1 MGIKE
6 IKREDNIMKTQI
18 MIAALMGMT
27 SVFAADGVRYKDR
40 LFDVSDARTVTVA
53 YDVPTM
59 DKSNY
64 NILSELMVSFKM
76 EKNMLHLY
84 ESEQVV
90 MEPVVMDIYEP
101 ANDNGTDRAAVVICH
116 GGAFVASSKD
126 DFDQKSVAY
135 ADSLAARGFVTA
147 SLEYRKGVVMTG
159 SGMPFRI
166 DSASFAR
173 TVYRSVQD
181 LHAAIRYLRL
191 NAKALR
197 INPSKIYVL
206 GNSAGAMMALENIYA
221 LSKRDFPSYIDS
233 TSQFVVKDNKKEN
246 VPWGKLNQYGA
257 RDYRGTADGVVAL
270 WGGIHDIDLVK
281 NSDVP
286 VFLAH
291 GDSDYVIPYNVGHAI
306 SKPDKMVAEAVPE
319 KYSAFAKAFKFQ
331 IETPTIY
338 GSYAIDSALTA
349 RGVAHEFYNPVG
361 YGLKHEFYNSTRTA
375 EDGSEIV
382 FADSVQDKAFDFL
395 YKLATG
401 TYGKQEPVVALQ
413 KSAAPSDVDVA
424 QRTAPAFAKVSKIA
438 MGDKNLSF
446 TVVEGD
452 NLAYGVFDLK
462 GKKVMAGRASRGE
475 TVSLEAVAGGS
486 YFLKVQGDAT
496 RRFVVTH

>member
-1 MGIKE
+1 
-6 IKREDNIMKTQI
+6 MKTQI
-18 MIAALMGMT
+18 IIAALMGIT

-40 LFDVSDARTVTVA
+40 IFDVSDARTVTVA

-59 DKSNY
+59 DKNNY

-101 ANDNGTDRAAVVICH
+101 VNDNGTDRAAVVICH
-116 GGAFVASSKD
+116 GGAFVASGKD

-159 SGMPFRI
+159 SGNPFRI

-233 TSQFVVKDNKKEN
+233 TSQFVVKGDKKEN

-291 GDSDYVIPYNVGHAI
+291 GDSDYVMPYNVGHAI

-338 GSYAIDSALTA
+338 TTRWVTVSSTSSTTAPVPQKTAARSCLPTAFRTRLSTSCTSWRPEPTASRNRWWPSRNRLLRQASKPQGSRHLHSRRSRRSLW
-349 RGVAHEFYNPVG
+349 V
-361 YGLKHEFYNSTRTA
+361 TRT
-375 EDGSEIV
+375 
-382 FADSVQDKAFDFL
+382 
-395 YKLATG
+395 
-401 TYGKQEPVVALQ
+401 
-413 KSAAPSDVDVA
+413 
-424 QRTAPAFAKVSKIA
+424 
-438 MGDKNLSF
+438 
-446 TVVEGD
+446 
-452 NLAYGVFDLK
+452 
-462 GKKVMAGRASRGE
+462 
-475 TVSLEAVAGGS
+475 
-486 YFLKVQGDAT
+486 
-496 RRFVVTH
+496 

>member
-1 MGIKE
+1 
-6 IKREDNIMKTQI
+6 MKTQI
-18 MIAALMGMT
+18 IIAALMGIT

-40 LFDVSDARTVTVA
+40 IFDVSDARTVTVA

-101 ANDNGTDRAAVVICH
+101 VNDNGTDRAAVVICH
-116 GGAFVASSKD
+116 GGAFVASAKD

-147 SLEYRKGVVMTG
+147 SLEYRKGVVMMTG
-159 SGMPFRI
+159 SGNPFRI

-291 GDSDYVIPYNVGHAI
+291 GDSDYVMPYNVGHAI

-401 TYGKQEPVVALQ
+401 TYGKQEPVVALA
-413 KSAAPSDVDVA
+413 KSAAPASIEA
-424 QRTAPAFAKVSKIA
+424 AGKQAPAFAKVSKIV

-446 TVVEGD
+446 MVVEGD
-452 NLAYGVFDLK
+452 NVAYGVFDLK

-496 RRFVVTH
+496 RRIVVTH

>member
-1 MGIKE
+1 
-6 IKREDNIMKTQI
+6 MKTQI
-18 MIAALMGMT
+18 MIAAIMGMT

-101 ANDNGTDRAAVVICH
+101 VNDDGTDRAAVVICH
-116 GGAFVASSKD
+116 GGAFVASAKN

-159 SGMPFRI
+159 SGNPFRI

-257 RDYRGTADGVVAL
+257 RDYRATADGV
-270 WGGIHDIDLVK
+270 GIHDIDLVK

-291 GDSDYVIPYNVGHAI
+291 GDSDYVMPYNVGHAI

-413 KSAAPSDVDVA
+413 KSAAPASFEA
-424 QRTAPAFAKVSKIA
+424 AGKQAPAFAKVSKIA

-452 NLAYGVFDLK
+452 NVAYGVFDLK

-496 RRFVVTH
+496 RRIVVTH

>member
-1 MGIKE
+1 
-6 IKREDNIMKTQI
+6 MKTQI
-18 MIAALMGMT
+18 IIAALMGIT

-40 LFDVSDARTVTVA
+40 IFDVSDARTVTVA

-59 DKSNY
+59 DKNNY

-76 EKNMLHLY
+76 EKNMLHLH

-116 GGAFVASSKD
+116 GGAFVASAKD

-159 SGMPFRI
+159 SGNPFRI

-221 LSKRDFPSYIDS
+221 LSKR
-233 TSQFVVKDNKKEN
+233 
-246 VPWGKLNQYGA
+246 LNQYGA

-291 GDSDYVIPYNVGHAI
+291 GDSDYVMPYNVGHAI

-452 NLAYGVFDLK
+452 NVAYGVFDLK

-496 RRFVVTH
+496 RRIVVTH

>member
-1 MGIKE
+1 
-6 IKREDNIMKTQI
+6 MKTQI
-18 MIAALMGMT
+18 IIAALMGIT

-40 LFDVSDARTVTVA
+40 IFDVSDARTVTVA

-101 ANDNGTDRAAVVICH
+101 VNDNGTDRAAVVICH
-116 GGAFVASSKD
+116 GGAFVASAKD

-159 SGMPFRI
+159 SGNPFRI

-233 TSQFVVKDNKKEN
+233 TSQFVVKDNKKEI

-291 GDSDYVIPYNVGHAI
+291 GDSDYVMPYNVGHAI

-319 KYSAFAKAFKFQ
+319 KYSAFAKCSHISNSVPWSSCMCLEQDNNLF
-331 IETPTIY
+331 
-338 GSYAIDSALTA
+338 
-349 RGVAHEFYNPVG
+349 FY
-361 YGLKHEFYNSTRTA
+361 
-375 EDGSEIV
+375 
-382 FADSVQDKAFDFL
+382 
-395 YKLATG
+395 
-401 TYGKQEPVVALQ
+401 TY
-413 KSAAPSDVDVA
+413 
-424 QRTAPAFAKVSKIA
+424 RI
-438 MGDKNLSF
+438 
-446 TVVEGD
+446 
-452 NLAYGVFDLK
+452 
-462 GKKVMAGRASRGE
+462 
-475 TVSLEAVAGGS
+475 
-486 YFLKVQGDAT
+486 
-496 RRFVVTH
+496 